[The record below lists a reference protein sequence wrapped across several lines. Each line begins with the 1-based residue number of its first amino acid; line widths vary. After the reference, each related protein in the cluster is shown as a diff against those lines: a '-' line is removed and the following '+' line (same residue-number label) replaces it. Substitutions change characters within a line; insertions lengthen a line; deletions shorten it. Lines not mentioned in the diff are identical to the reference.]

1 MFQPV
6 TGRVDCTGVGAGAA
20 GGGAGVVGLADDV
33 IVGVGVIV
41 VGGGVIVVGGGDIV
55 VGGGDVGGVPGQETQ
70 NTLCLGAPFWP
81 TNVQNSL

>member
-1 MFQPV
+1 V
-6 TGRVDCTGVGAGAA
+6 VGSGDVGDA
-20 GGGAGVVGLADDV
+20 GGDDED
-33 IVGVGVIV
+33 GGVIV

-55 VGGGDVGGVPGQETQ
+55 VGGGDIVVGGGVGPGQDTQ